1 MEIAIYAVTD
11 VISNLGRKHNELY
24 YKDYKNEDPLKRM
37 YSKFFITSSTTKNH
51 LIAYLNK
58 RKSLFINSNNVDTP
72 IDKVFYSYPDPR
84 TNMEESERYSYK
96 TKRGNILTLVVG
108 RCRRYDMVVTY
119 PDIID
124 GFYILF
130 DTLNMKL
137 DQECRMDEF
146 SLDREEI
153 LEFCKTLSETI
164 RNTEE
169 I

>member
-11 VISNLGRKHNELY
+11 VIANLGRGYNVLF
-24 YKDYKNEDPLKRM
+24 YKDYKNDDPLKRI
-37 YSKFFITSSTTKNH
+37 YSKFFLTSSTVKNQ
-51 LIAYLNK
+51 LITYLNK

-72 IDKVFYSYPDPR
+72 VDKIFYSYQ
-84 TNMEESERYSYK
+84 NSIMEDLERYSYK
-96 TKRGNILTLVVG
+96 TKRGNVLTIVIGSCRQYNILQD
-108 RCRRYDMVVTY
+108 YN
-119 PDIID
+119 DIIN

-130 DTLNMKL
+130 DTPNMKL

-146 SLDREEI
+146 SLDHEEI
-153 LEFCKTLSETI
+153 LEFCKILSENI

>member
-1 MEIAIYAVTD
+1 MDNTMRTVIEVIA
-11 VISNLGRKHNELY
+11 NLGCEYNELY
-24 YKDYKNEDPLKRM
+24 YKDYKNDDPLKRI
-37 YSKFFITSSTTKNH
+37 YSKFFLTSSTVKNQ

-72 IDKVFYSYPDPR
+72 VDKIFYSYQ
-84 TNMEESERYSYK
+84 NSIMEDLERYSYK
-96 TKRGNILTLVVG
+96 TKRGNILTLVIG
-108 RCRRYDMVVTY
+108 SCRQYNIFQDFN
-119 PDIID
+119 DIIN

-130 DTLNMKL
+130 DTPNMKL

-153 LEFCKTLSETI
+153 LEFCKTLSEII

>member
-1 MEIAIYAVTD
+1 MDIVFYIVSEMII
-11 VISNLGRKHNELY
+11 NLGRGYNELSC
-24 YKDYKNEDPLKRM
+24 KDYKNGDPLKRM
-37 YSKFFITSSTTKNH
+37 YSKFFITSSTVKNH

-58 RKSLFINSNNVDTP
+58 RKSLFINSNNIDIP

-108 RCRRYDMVVTY
+108 RCRRHDIVVAY
-119 PDIID
+119 PDIFD

-130 DTLNMKL
+130 DTPNMKL

-146 SLDREEI
+146 SLDHEEI
-153 LEFCKTLSETI
+153 LEFCKTLSETTI
-164 RNTEE
+164 
-169 I
+169 